1 MLDRNN
7 KLKIK
12 AIYISLAVSILILII
27 KVGAYFLTGSSAI
40 FADALESVVHIIAT
54 TMAVYS
60 IILSTKPPD
69 ETHLY
74 GHGNIEYFSAGVEGL
89 FIIIAAIAIIYTSID
104 HIISGTYIEQLD
116 YGTFLIGAAGLINVV
131 LGNYLVRK
139 GKDTNSIALVADG
152 KHVLTDSFTSIG
164 IVFGLILV
172 IFTDYKIID
181 PIIAL
186 FVAFNII
193 YTGIKLLR
201 ESVGG
206 LMNETDEKIL
216 RQIIETL
223 NSKRKDYWIDLHQL
237 RFWKSAE
244 RVFID
249 FHLTLPYYFT
259 IRESHSQDD
268 NIAEIIKNEIPN
280 SQVKIHF
287 DYCNEALCK
296 YCRYEKCKVRKEDF
310 SKNIPW
316 DETKLLGDAIN
327 KSTHIS

>member
-1 MLDRNN
+1 MLNQNN

-116 YGTFLIGAAGLINVV
+116 YGTFLIGGAGLINVV
-131 LGNYLVRK
+131 LGNYLVRQ
-139 GKDTNSIALVADG
+139 GKTTNSIALVADG

-268 NIAEIIKNEIPN
+268 HIAEIIKKEIPN

-296 YCRYEKCKVRKEDF
+296 YCRYEKCSVRKEDF
-310 SKNIPW
+310 SENIPW
-316 DETKLLGDAIN
+316 DEIKLLGDAIN